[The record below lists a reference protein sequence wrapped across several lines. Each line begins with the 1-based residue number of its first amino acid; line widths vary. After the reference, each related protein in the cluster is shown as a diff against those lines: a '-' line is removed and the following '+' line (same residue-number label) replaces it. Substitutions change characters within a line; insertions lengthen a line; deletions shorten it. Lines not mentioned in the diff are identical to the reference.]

1 MISNGT
7 YKDFPALLV
16 QTANSSAAISLF
28 GAQIL
33 SFKPSSQPERL
44 WLSPKALALPNP
56 IRGGI
61 PICWPWF
68 AKQGQSSDAPQH
80 GLARTAMWALK
91 SHAIDLKGTAILN
104 LEPKNRLHPDLDVTL
119 EISLNHWLQMRLTTR
134 NVSQNAFT
142 LSQAFH
148 SYFEVA
154 NVDQV
159 AIKGLEGLTY
169 LDKLK
174 DFAPVKQDQPF
185 TRTLAPFDR
194 IYQKAKGFYSIH
206 DPITQ
211 NTIEVSSQASQ
222 TAIVWNPGSID
233 GFGMRDVGSSVT
245 QFICLEVANAA
256 QDTPVLAPGTSFTLT
271 MLIK

>member
-1 MISNGT
+1 MISNGL
-7 YKDFPALLV
+7 YKDLPALLV
-16 QTANSSAAISLF
+16 QTPYSSAAISLF
-28 GAQIL
+28 GAQVL
-33 SFKPSSQPERL
+33 SFKPNDQPERL
-44 WLSPKALALPNP
+44 WLSPKALPLPNP

-80 GLARTAMWALK
+80 GLARTAMWKLK
-91 SHAIDLKGTAILN
+91 SQAIDSDGTAILN
-104 LEPKNRLHPDLDVTL
+104 LEPKNRLHPDLDVML
-119 EISLNHWLQMRLTTR
+119 EIRLNQRLQLRLTTH
-134 NVSQNAFT
+134 NLGPTVFT

-148 SYFEVA
+148 SYFEVT

-174 DFAPVKQDQPF
+174 DFAPVTQDQPF
-185 TRTLAPFDR
+185 TSIQAPFDR
-194 IYQKAKGFYSIH
+194 IYQQAKGLYSIY
-206 DPITQ
+206 DPNTQ
-211 NTIEVSSQASQ
+211 NTIEISSQASQ
-222 TAIVWNPGSID
+222 TAIVWNPGSIE
-233 GFGMRDVGSSVT
+233 GFGMSDVGSSVT

-256 QDTPVLAPGTSFTLT
+256 QDTPVLTQGSEFTLT